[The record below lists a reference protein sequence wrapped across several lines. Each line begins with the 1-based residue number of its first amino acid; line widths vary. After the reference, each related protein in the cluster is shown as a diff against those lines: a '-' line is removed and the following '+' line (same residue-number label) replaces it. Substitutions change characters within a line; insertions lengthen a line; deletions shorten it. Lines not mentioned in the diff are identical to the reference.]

1 MEIFRKSKKKNNFT
15 LVFDI
20 GSASV
25 GAALFETQ
33 KNGIPKI
40 IYSVRDIIPIQDHI
54 DFSNFMFLTIKTLQ
68 IVAAKICLAHLGAP
82 DRIFC
87 TLSSPWYASQTRV
100 INFSKSN
107 SFLFNEKLAN
117 NLINKEI
124 KLFEKEYVNKEEDL
138 NNVKILELKNIQTV
152 LNGKVQGK
160 IVGQKVK
167 DVEIT
172 LFVSMS
178 EKEFLNKIEDIVGQH
193 FHIKKIN
200 FSSLPINTFSLVRD
214 IFTNKDNFLLLD
226 IGGEVTDIHMVNKDI
241 LTDSISFPLGFNYF
255 FRLITEEL
263 NCSLDEAKSY
273 LSLYKDKHMSESMG
287 KNFEQTIDKLKR
299 DWIYKFEESI
309 LGITNNLQIPTNI
322 FITVDNNLSDFFG
335 EIVKSE
341 KFNKDIFKENKF
353 EVISMDTKKLH
364 GLASF
369 SENIV
374 RDPLL
379 TIESIYINR
388 FLT

>member
-1 MEIFRKSKKKNNFT
+1 
-15 LVFDI
+15 
-20 GSASV
+20 
-25 GAALFETQ
+25 
-33 KNGIPKI
+33 
-40 IYSVRDIIPIQDHI
+40 
-54 DFSNFMFLTIKTLQ
+54 
-68 IVAAKICLAHLGAP
+68 
-82 DRIFC
+82 
-87 TLSSPWYASQTRV
+87 
-100 INFSKSN
+100 
-107 SFLFNEKLAN
+107 
-117 NLINKEI
+117 
-124 KLFEKEYVNKEEDL
+124 
-138 NNVKILELKNIQTV
+138 
-152 LNGKVQGK
+152 
-160 IVGQKVK
+160 
-167 DVEIT
+167 
-172 LFVSMS
+172 MS